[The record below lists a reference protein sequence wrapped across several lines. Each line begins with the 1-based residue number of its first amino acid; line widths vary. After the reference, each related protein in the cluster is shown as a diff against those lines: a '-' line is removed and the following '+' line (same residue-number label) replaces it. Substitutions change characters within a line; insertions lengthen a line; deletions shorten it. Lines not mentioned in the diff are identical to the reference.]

1 MSSSGNLSGY
11 HIPHLAP
18 GTTASGLLDDL
29 RESLRAPPTHNPH
42 NPRLLA
48 PGKQSAAPG
57 GDPAARPSKRK
68 VNGEKTETES
78 KTGVDD
84 SKGLGLAL
92 FPGRDK
98 SYPDELN
105 RLIGPLSCELCK
117 AQMTSLKCARDH
129 YESKAHDRHISAWL
143 AKNYT
148 DAGLQAPPVKRLL
161 KQGPSGPAAFHC
173 DLCDLDLTSAT
184 HARQHYQGRRH
195 KLVEQKGSR
204 PSGAGYYDSAGKW
217 VRTGSKFE
225 PKAMPDA
232 RYGIGTLFLKT
243 ETGST
248 GDEAA
253 DSAAG
258 KAGGAG
264 IAAEQPARTENEDSE
279 RSCSLCKIVVTSAN
293 QMQMHLDGARHQSKL
308 RNAGQKEPPDV
319 SSVAPAP
326 ASASA
331 LATENPDG
339 LDLLLYRT
347 PTGQYYCK
355 PCNKM
360 MNHVTTLQQHLVG
373 KKHLKTAKNSQQAN
387 TLA

>member
-1 MSSSGNLSGY
+1 MSSSGNLSSY
-11 HIPHLAP
+11 RIPHLAP
-18 GTTASGLLDDL
+18 GAADN
-29 RESLRAPPTHNPH
+29 PP
-42 NPRLLA
+42 LLA
-48 PGKQSAAPG
+48 PGNESTAPG
-57 GDPAARPSKRK
+57 SETTSSSRPPKRK
-68 VNGEKTETES
+68 ANGETS
-78 KTGVDD
+78 AGVDD
-84 SKGLGLAL
+84 GKALAL

-105 RLIGPLSCELCK
+105 RLIGPLFCELCK
-117 AQMTSLKCARDH
+117 AQMTSVKCARDH

-161 KQGPSGPAAFHC
+161 KQGPSGPNAFHC

-184 HARQHYQGRRH
+184 HARQHYQGRKH
-195 KLVEQKGSR
+195 KLVENRGSR
-204 PSGAGYYDSAGKW
+204 PSGAGYYDAGGKW

-225 PKAMPDA
+225 PKVLPDG
-232 RYGIGTLFLKT
+232 RFGIGTAFLKT
-243 ETGST
+243 ETT
-248 GDEAA
+248 DEAA
-253 DSAAG
+253 GAAAEG
-258 KAGGAG
+258 AAPVAGGAPATG
-264 IAAEQPARTENEDSE
+264 RAPAAGPAPEQPAEDSE

-293 QMQMHLDGARHQSKL
+293 QMQMHLDGARHQSRL

-319 SSVAPAP
+319 SPSVGP
-326 ASASA
+326 ASS
-331 LATENPDG
+331 TENTDG

-373 KKHLKTAKNSQQAN
+373 KKHLKTAKNSLQAEK
-387 TLA
+387 TA